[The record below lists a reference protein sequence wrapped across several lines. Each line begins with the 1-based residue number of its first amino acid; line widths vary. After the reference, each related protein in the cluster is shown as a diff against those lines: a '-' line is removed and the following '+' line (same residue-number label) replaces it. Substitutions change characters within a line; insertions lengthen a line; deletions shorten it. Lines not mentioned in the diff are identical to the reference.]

1 MDLSVYSGACAEW
14 KKIPTNS
21 FWVFEAVSK
30 YFIFALNYIS
40 EYALYEYI
48 SCLVLIPLEC
58 SEK

>member
-14 KKIPTNS
+14 KKTPTNS
-21 FWVFEAVSK
+21 FFFEAVSK

-40 EYALYEYI
+40 EYALNEYI
-48 SCLVLIPLEC
+48 SCLVLISLEC